1 MNRVRVS
8 RLWETEQL
16 MPAEKRFQLENVCCC
31 AAAAVIKSRNL
42 AGQGNSDN
50 HETSSWEIR
59 NMLLYPCKY
68 DVDLELLNT
77 KQFHIFLF
85 KLWFADKW
93 YCVCVSQCPPV
104 ASVPAG
110 VTRSELIPCAGSEL
124 KAGQSRAVNTSAAA
138 PPVNT
143 PHNNPPLVPAI
154 VREICRD
161 GISLFTCLWFISR
174 SELLLFTLW
183 LLLLLWYR
191 KYTLGCVHLKRD
203 CLELG
208 HGSPAIYCSETHV
221 GNAGNCRKPSAVDI
235 M

>member
-85 KLWFADKW
+85 KL
-93 YCVCVSQCPPV
+93 
-104 ASVPAG
+104 
-110 VTRSELIPCAGSEL
+110 
-124 KAGQSRAVNTSAAA
+124 
-138 PPVNT
+138 
-143 PHNNPPLVPAI
+143 
-154 VREICRD
+154 
-161 GISLFTCLWFISR
+161 
-174 SELLLFTLW
+174 
-183 LLLLLWYR
+183 
-191 KYTLGCVHLKRD
+191 
-203 CLELG
+203 
-208 HGSPAIYCSETHV
+208 
-221 GNAGNCRKPSAVDI
+221 
-235 M
+235 